1 MYLHTF
7 DFQTT
12 EQAQETSHRQI
23 TCANMTI
30 GDRDGT
36 PTISFQ
42 TDYPLGPVTLIVLKQ
57 ETQTIKI
64 AANEPLAGAPSPKY
78 SVSLGQTLLTVIAGA
93 FFLGLAWLE
102 TAGIAGVIAAWVATG
117 WITICSNDLLPILRA
132 LARTGKPMAAQD
144 EEVVR

>member
-7 DFQTT
+7 NFQTT
-12 EQAQETSHRQI
+12 EQAQEASGLQI
-23 TCANMTI
+23 TCTNMTV
-30 GDRDGT
+30 GDRYGT

-42 TDYPLGPVTLIVLKQ
+42 TNYILGPVTLIVLKQ
-57 ETQTIKI
+57 ETQAIKL
-64 AANEPLAGAPSPKY
+64 AANEPLAGAPSPHY
-78 SVSLGQTLLTVIAGA
+78 SVSLGQTLLTIVAGA

-102 TAGIAGVIAAWVATG
+102 AAGMARVIAAWGATG